1 MKIVFFGGGSFGITA
16 LLMLAKAHDI
26 RHVFCPPPRP
36 AGRKMHITS
45 CPLAAAAREML
56 LPLTENHPTADEV
69 RKYEPDAVVVCDYGV
84 ILPPDM
90 LTVAARGALNIHPSL
105 LPRWRGAAPIA
116 RAIMEGDSVI
126 GVSIM
131 QIDTG
136 LDTGAILAQQQ
147 TPVPPD
153 ADYGTIREVLAE
165 AGAELLLSV
174 LNDNP
179 PPVPQDSS
187 LATYAHKIHKDER
200 VLNFS
205 QPAEIL
211 ARQIRALS
219 PPGARAWWG
228 DSPLIVSAAQITN
241 DKGAPGEVLSADEH
255 GIVVGCGKDALR
267 LLRLQKPG
275 GQAMDAAALLRGRRQ
290 NHTESFCPP
299 HRECMD
305 MPR

>member
-1 MKIVFFGGGSFGITA
+1 MRIVFFGGGGFGIAA
-16 LLMLAKAHDI
+16 LHMLAETHDI
-26 RHVFCPPPRP
+26 QHVFSPPPRP
-36 AGRKMHITS
+36 AGRKMRITS
-45 CPLAAAAREML
+45 CPLAAAAQGMA
-56 LPLTENHPTADEV
+56 LPLTENHSTADEI
-69 RKYEPDAVVVCDYGV
+69 RKHEPDAVVVCDYGV

-105 LPRWRGAAPIA
+105 LPKWRGPAPIA
-116 RAIMEGDSVI
+116 RAIMAGDSKI

-131 QIDTG
+131 QMDAG
-136 LDTGAILAQQQ
+136 LDTGAVLAQQQ
-147 TPVPPD
+147 TPVLPD
-153 ADYGTIREVLAE
+153 ADYGIIHATLAE

-174 LNDNP
+174 LRDNP
-179 PPVPQDSS
+179 PPVPQDSA
-187 LATYAHKIHKDER
+187 LATYAHKILKDER

-211 ARQIRALS
+211 ERQIRALS

-228 DSPLIVSAAQITN
+228 DSPLIISAAQTTN

-255 GIVVGCGKDALR
+255 GIVVGCGKNALR

-290 NHTESFCPP
+290 NHSESFSPP
-299 HRECMD
+299 HRA
-305 MPR
+305 